1 MGNIAGGAPSSKIE
15 STARS
20 AVCKS
25 LRVELVAGVGK
36 PTVENEEE

>member
-1 MGNIAGGAPSSKIE
+1 MGNIAGGTLSSKIE

-25 LRVELVAGVGK
+25 LRVGLVAEVGK
-36 PTVENEEE
+36 GAVDIGEK